1 MSRANL
7 MPLVSFNGADSA
19 DPLAPLIADANGNLF
34 RTTAEGGANNAG
46 TVFEVTDSGFF
57 VFAGTPGKPNCH
69 GRSVWALAQQ
79 YGRPRPGER
88 RQTGTAAS
96 MPQLPRSA
104 TPPCRCCRTRSQS
117 IARDRNGGRYA
128 LTR

>member
-1 MSRANL
+1 
-7 MPLVSFNGADSA
+7 MPQW
-19 DPLAPLIADANGNLF
+19 
-34 RTTAEGGANNAG
+34 EGGANNAG

-96 MPQLPRSA
+96 MPQLPARLLHHA
-104 TPPCRCCRTRSQS
+104 G
-117 IARDRNGGRYA
+117 AAERDRRVLRGIEMVAGT
-128 LTR
+128 L

>member
-34 RTTAEGGANNAG
+34 GTTAEGGANNAG

-57 VFAGTPGKPNCH
+57 VFAGTPGEPNCH

-88 RQTGTAAS
+88 ATNRHGGLDAAAAALGYS
-96 MPQLPRSA
+96 TVQVLQNA
-104 TPPCRCCRTRSQS
+104 
-117 IARDRNGGRYA
+117 IAEYCAR
-128 LTR
+128 